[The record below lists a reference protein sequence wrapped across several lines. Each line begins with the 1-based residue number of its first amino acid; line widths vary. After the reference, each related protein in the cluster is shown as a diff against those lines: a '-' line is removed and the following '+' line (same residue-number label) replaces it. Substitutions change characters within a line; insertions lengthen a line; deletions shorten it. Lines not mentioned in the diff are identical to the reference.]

1 MTDSAISTPDES
13 AALAPQPP
21 PPRLQAGGATIS
33 RARSAVPTLT
43 HGGITV
49 GQFLAMHVT
58 GAMFPLVAGILLF
71 GWRAIGTVAT
81 VMVSTIIGVAIWR
94 RIGRRGELLQYS
106 HTLWLALLLAMTLP
120 AHLITD
126 TQFQAGENVIPW
138 PVLPAAGLVLAAMVW
153 LLGGI
158 GSGRLHPVLVTHLLL
173 VALFGGLLVPHLALQ
188 RRSIFVGDLLRAGGG
203 IKSEAVIEPWIHAQQ
218 IPGRDAIRSEPP
230 SQRLA
235 FYTTGL
241 ERPEGSFLSLEV
253 LLRDQMPPLEDLIVG
268 GVPAPIG
275 TGCQIAVI
283 MGGLFLLYRGVID
296 WRSPLLIFLAAYASF
311 LILPIPVVIR
321 ETSRDWHWLALRHRD
336 VGFPLAITFAN
347 YETMASPLLFMAF
360 FLATSPAVR
369 PLARRART
377 IYALLVGVLSA
388 VLQLYA
394 NVAIGP
400 YLALLAVSLL
410 TPAFDR
416 WFTPKTLV

>member
-1 MTDSAISTPDES
+1 VTDSVISSPEPSTTT
-13 AALAPQPP
+13 PP
-21 PPRLQAGGATIS
+21 PLRAGAATIP
-33 RARSAVPTLT
+33 RARGAMPTLT

-49 GQFLAMHVT
+49 GQFLGMHVT

-71 GWRAIGTVAT
+71 GWRALGTVLV
-81 VMVSTIIGVAIWR
+81 VMASTAIGVAIWR
-94 RIGRRGELLQYS
+94 RIGRRGRLLEYS
-106 HTLWLALLLAMTLP
+106 HALWLALLLAMTLP
-120 AHLITD
+120 AHLLSD
-126 TQFQAGENVIPW
+126 SSTQENVIPW
-138 PVLPAAGLVLAAMVW
+138 PILPAAGLVLAAMVW

-158 GSGRLHPVLVTHLLL
+158 GSGRVHPVLVTHLLL

-188 RRSIFVGDLLRAGGG
+188 RRSIFVGDLARAGAGT
-203 IKSEAVIEPWIHAQQ
+203 KSEAIVEPWIHAQPL
-218 IPGRDAIRSEPP
+218 PGRDAIRSEPP
-230 SQRLA
+230 SQRLG
-235 FYTTGL
+235 FYTTGI

-275 TGCQIAVI
+275 MGCQIAVI

-296 WRSPLLIFLAAYASF
+296 WRSPLLIFLAAYACF
-311 LILPIPVVIR
+311 QILPIPVVIR

-336 VGFPLAITFAN
+336 VGLPLAITFAN
-347 YETMASPLLFMAF
+347 YETMASPLLLVAF
-360 FLATSPAVR
+360 FFATSPAVR

-388 VLQLYA
+388 VFQLYA
-394 NVAIGP
+394 TVAIGP